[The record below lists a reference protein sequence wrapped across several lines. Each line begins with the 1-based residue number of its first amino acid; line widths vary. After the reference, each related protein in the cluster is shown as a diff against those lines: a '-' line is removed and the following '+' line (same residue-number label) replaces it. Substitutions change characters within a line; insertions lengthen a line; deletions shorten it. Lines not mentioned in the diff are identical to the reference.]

1 MIQEI
6 QHVIER
12 AKLIKD
18 FVDLPRGSAVHHRI
32 DEIVE
37 LLQGLQRREEADHD
51 ELNDL
56 WACAESGYSLDD
68 LKAKIKMYFDASPQP
83 VVPEVRVLSRD
94 EARLALWRA
103 IQEVVVGNPT
113 DDKLILENL
122 YKSGVW
128 LCLLSAGKETDK

>member
-37 LLQGLQRREEADHD
+37 LLQGLQRREEADHKIMD
-51 ELNDL
+51 ALSPIQRELS
-56 WACAESGYSLDD
+56 A
-68 LKAKIKMYFDASPQP
+68 
-83 VVPEVRVLSRD
+83 
-94 EARLALWRA
+94 
-103 IQEVVVGNPT
+103 
-113 DDKLILENL
+113 
-122 YKSGVW
+122 
-128 LCLLSAGKETDK
+128 LLSAGKETA